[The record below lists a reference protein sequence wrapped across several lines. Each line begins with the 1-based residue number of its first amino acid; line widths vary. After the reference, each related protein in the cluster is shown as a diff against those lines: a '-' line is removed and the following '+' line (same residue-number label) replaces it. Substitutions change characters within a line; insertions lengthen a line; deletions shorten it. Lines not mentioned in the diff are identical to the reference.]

1 MPYFLY
7 NLYIYISIYKQTI
20 APILLLKFTTS
31 AKMKKWNHTQNVCIK
46 LMLFKEKNA
55 NNKVEEYN
63 KENV

>member
-7 NLYIYISIYKQTI
+7 NLYISIYKQRI
-20 APILLLKFTTS
+20 APIILVLKSTTS

-46 LMLFKEKNA
+46 LMLFNEKNA

-63 KENV
+63 KENL